1 MDKLNANEALYVLN
15 GDRRARNDFTH
26 NLAETIGGRDLRKVG
41 DRLLTTIVFDKQI
54 EGQEAAELQVD
65 VAVKVVA
72 DDAVGRLQRALDNG
86 SLAFRAEFEAVKPTD
101 DDWGAFAAEPRR
113 LSALSGWDGRWAV
126 LYIRSDFG
134 FDRLGVEIH

>member
-1 MDKLNANEALYVLN
+1 
-15 GDRRARNDFTH
+15 
-26 NLAETIGGRDLRKVG
+26 
-41 DRLLTTIVFDKQI
+41 
-54 EGQEAAELQVD
+54 
-65 VAVKVVA
+65 
-72 DDAVGRLQRALDNG
+72 LQRALDNG